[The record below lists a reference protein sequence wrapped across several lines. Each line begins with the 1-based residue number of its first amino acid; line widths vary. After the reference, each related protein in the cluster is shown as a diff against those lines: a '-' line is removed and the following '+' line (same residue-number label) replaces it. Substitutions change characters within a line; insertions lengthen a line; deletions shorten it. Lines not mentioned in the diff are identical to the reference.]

1 MACRTDQKAVDDIGK
16 IVTESV
22 KNTEVCEVLSDVVK
36 WYLEKE
42 EADKINRK
50 ISERRRKKENG

>member
-22 KNTEVCEVLSDVVK
+22 KNTEVCEVLSYFVK